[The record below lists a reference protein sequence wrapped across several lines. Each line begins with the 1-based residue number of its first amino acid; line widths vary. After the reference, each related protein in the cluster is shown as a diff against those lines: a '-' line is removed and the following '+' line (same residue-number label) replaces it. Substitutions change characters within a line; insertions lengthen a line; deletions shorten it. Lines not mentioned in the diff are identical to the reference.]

1 MEELENNPAC
11 LETRDQVVFTSAHH
25 QMALSL
31 SSSMDGRRVKPPNK
45 KKFEEELELI
55 TRQIKEKETLHQ
67 ILPKPGE
74 TPVTELR
81 DIRAE
86 KDAAILKRKKID
98 SDLKLLNQEIT
109 KKMGLLSNTESNLHY
124 KNEAK
129 IDDAIKK
136 LEWQLKVQNFKLSE
150 EKKVVAEIDKLKRSK
165 KHLTQYF
172 AQKKEIDEMRDRQRR
187 MREEREYYF
196 KNLSNLKSKE
206 EDAKKSN
213 FDRKE
218 KALTLKKEID
228 ELYEKKRKMIAD
240 FKKEETEFYRQKQS
254 LRIRQRREREE
265 ERKASEEA
273 FQKEIEEYQAQKEPF
288 EDEKNLCN
296 TLINYLQ
303 RFSTGTADDNLIS
316 PRDETAPESSQP
328 NLTGP
333 AQELEDGKYVLL
345 KKNEAC
351 EAYTGAIKR
360 PNRRSRKG
368 RKVSVTK
375 QLTHT
380 PQIFAQFASLN
391 LNAPANVSEIAA
403 SIEQLQARKCFY
415 EEQTPDLSRSR
426 IHLSGSF
433 SSSGSM
439 SSMESPMWERQST
452 WGFVEVQPAI
462 SEHQTPSDAGTSG
475 ESGFH
480 DMSRQ
485 ASKTESSES
494 VADAE
499 AHESIMAEIILMSNQ
514 FSPLELNSIDQD
526 TQSQNS
532 SEETLHEHSYDH
544 DQAVD
549 EKESSDSCSQENHSS
564 ILIKDS
570 QFKSV
575 LSSEEFQKGDKSVVS
590 DILESSIQDECERAV
605 HTMKSDIKY
614 FNLNDSKKQHTK
626 PEQPDEA
633 DSCKNNILLDLF
645 SSHRIDMGSVQSN
658 VGMSQ
663 HEENNQKSL
672 VSSSES
678 IISGHEIPLG
688 FPQVYSSDYRSRHS
702 SIDSCDSQRQDEIIS

>member
-1 MEELENNPAC
+1 MEDLETNPAC
-11 LETRDQVVFTSAHH
+11 LQTRVQVVSTSAHP
-25 QMALSL
+25 MAFSL
-31 SSSMDGRRVKPPNK
+31 NSSMDGRRLKPPNK
-45 KKFEEELELI
+45 KKFEEELEDL
-55 TRQIKEKETLHQ
+55 TKQIKEKESLQQT
-67 ILPKPGE
+67 LPKPGE

-86 KDAAILKRKKID
+86 KDAAIVKRKKID

-206 EDAKKSN
+206 EDVKKSN

-218 KALTLKKEID
+218 KAITLKKEID
-228 ELYEKKRKMIAD
+228 ELYEKKRKIIAD
-240 FKKEETEFYRQKQS
+240 FRKEETEYNRLKQG

-265 ERKASEEA
+265 ERKALEEA

-303 RFSTGTADDNLIS
+303 RFSTGTADDCLTS
-316 PRDETAPESSQP
+316 PRDETTPESSLP
-328 NLTGP
+328 NLPGP
-333 AQELEDGKYVLL
+333 AQELEDGKYILL
-345 KKNEAC
+345 KKNEDC
-351 EAYTGAIKR
+351 ESYAGAFKR

-391 LNAPANVSEIAA
+391 LNAPANVSEITA

-426 IHLSGSF
+426 ILHLSGSF

-452 WGFVEVQPAI
+452 WGFVEVPPAI
-462 SEHQTPSDAGTSG
+462 SEHQTLSDAGTSG

-494 VADAE
+494 AADIE
-499 AHESIMAEIILMSNQ
+499 AHESIMNEIILVSNQ
-514 FSPLELNSIDQD
+514 FSPLKFNAIDQD
-526 TQSQNS
+526 SQSQNS

-544 DQAVD
+544 DQALD
-549 EKESSDSCSQENHSS
+549 EKEISESCNKENHSS
-564 ILIKDS
+564 PLI
-570 QFKSV
+570 
-575 LSSEEFQKGDKSVVS
+575 EESKGDKS
-590 DILESSIQDECERAV
+590 LNQDDCKRDV
-605 HTMKSDIKY
+605 HTVKTDKQN
-614 FNLNDSKKQHTK
+614 FDLNDSKKQHIK
-626 PEQPDEA
+626 SEHPDKA
-633 DSCKNNILLDLF
+633 NSCKTNILSELF
-645 SSHRIDMGSVQSN
+645 SSDQIDMDSVQSN

-663 HEENNQKSL
+663 PEEKNQNSL
-672 VSSSES
+672 ITSSES
-678 IISGHEIPLG
+678 FISGHD
-688 FPQVYSSDYRSRHS
+688 FPQVCSSDYRTRHS
-702 SIDSCDSQRQDEIIS
+702 SIDSSDSQQQDSEIMS